1 MSCLIGAANVKIF
14 GKAFHALVR
23 IADDLYI
30 EALPTGLV
38 FHTVNSSKS
47 AYACFTFKPD
57 FFITYK
63 EDSVEKRKVLLKS
76 CLMAFRSLPNLEK
89 SVEKCL
95 FDLTAAADYL
105 LLKFFCKHGMI
116 KTYQLHYVDNE
127 TVQGSF
133 PTSGFLCQLNASS
146 RLLQDGIQNFSTS
159 VEEVTMTVC
168 SNKVILRNYVDDEPD
183 PNKIVHTELTLE
195 SEEFDLFE
203 VDQQTKITFCLKEL
217 KKSFNVPV
225 SIKCQTGGR
234 PVTFSVTGLRGVV
247 VQFVLAT
254 LADRETQSISSSGVF
269 RNSVAQTSQFSKS
282 SQLENED
289 KKKTYST
296 QYLSDSSQANSFSGS
311 MPNSSRN
318 VQNNPKPVLIL
329 SDDDDDLMA
338 NEPIPEEMEEDVV
351 PSTPPHK
358 RKPNL
363 RFISRF
369 LVFFC
374 GGSSAVSFIDFE
386 KRFFN
391 RVGLLTLCSTPKQDQ
406 ALFSHLLQHFRS
418 MFLGLSSQATYTTMA
433 PDPDEVLVANSD
445 DEHA

>member
-95 FDLTAAADYL
+95 FDLTTAADYL

-116 KTYQLHYVDNE
+116 KTYQLHYVENE

-203 VDQQTKITFCLKEL
+203 VEQETKITFCLKEL
-217 KKSFNVPV
+217 KAILNFCEGFNVPV

-269 RNSVAQTSQFSKS
+269 RSSVVQTSQFSKS

-289 KKKTYST
+289 KKKIYST

-311 MPNSSRN
+311 MPNSSKNAR
-318 VQNNPKPVLIL
+318 NNPKPVLIL
-329 SDDDDDLMA
+329 SDDDDDDLMA

-358 RKPNL
+358 K
-363 RFISRF
+363 
-369 LVFFC
+369 
-374 GGSSAVSFIDFE
+374 
-386 KRFFN
+386 
-391 RVGLLTLCSTPKQDQ
+391 
-406 ALFSHLLQHFRS
+406 FRS